1 MPNTIPFATAASIS
15 HESRPWRSLE
25 LTGKSPVACRLQELV
40 RRTSQLESGVLLIA
54 DPGADAESI
63 ARELHVRGRAAA
75 SPFVMVDC
83 GGSDAAG
90 LEHTIFG
97 VPSASGANDLE
108 PVAAASSAAAARG
121 GTLFLQ
127 DVVDLPAALQA
138 RLSRMARDREVLV
151 DGEILPTDF
160 RLIASA
166 PSSIDCDVRENRF
179 RADLYRR
186 LAASRIDMPPLRAR
200 LEDVPELAC
209 RLLEDLAGAAGTAAH
224 SFAPASLALLS
235 AVHWPGN
242 LAELRGVVGDLVRT
256 TPCEVIQLEH
266 VLPALQLQ
274 RSAPS
279 LIPSGTL
286 RDARLKF
293 ERDYIS
299 EVLQHH
305 GWRMAEAAQAL
316 GIQRPNLYRKARQ
329 LGIPLNRTSE

>member
-1 MPNTIPFATAASIS
+1 MPNTIPFAAAASIA

-25 LTGKSPVACRLQELV
+25 LVGESIAACRLQELV
-40 RRTSQLESGVLLIA
+40 RRTAHLEGGVLLVA

-63 ARELHVRGRAAA
+63 ARELHTRSRGSA
-75 SPFVMVDC
+75 PFVAVDC
-83 GGSDAAG
+83 GASDAAAV
-90 LEHTIFG
+90 ESAIFG
-97 VPSASGANDLE
+97 IPSGQSTSDLE
-108 PVAAASSAAAARG
+108 RVSSTSSAASARG

-127 DVVDLPAALQA
+127 DVVDLPSALQA
-138 RLSRMARDREVLV
+138 RLSRMARDREMQV
-151 DGEILPTDF
+151 DGEIVTTDF
-160 RLIASA
+160 RLMASA
-166 PSSIDCDVRENRF
+166 PASIDSDVRENRF

-200 LEDVPELAC
+200 LEDVPALAS
-209 RLLEDLAGAAGTAAH
+209 RLLEDLAAESGATAQ

-235 AVHWPGN
+235 AVNWPGN
-242 LAELRGVVGDLVRT
+242 LAELRAVIGDLARKT
-256 TPCEVIQLEH
+256 AADVIQLEH

-279 LIPSGTL
+279 FMSSGTL

-299 EVLQHH
+299 AVLQHH

>member
-1 MPNTIPFATAASIS
+1 MPNTIPFATAASIA

-25 LTGKSPVACRLQELV
+25 LVGQSIAACRLQELV
-40 RRTSQLESGVLLIA
+40 RRTAHLESGVLLVA

-63 ARELHVRGRAAA
+63 ARELHARGRAPA
-75 SPFVMVDC
+75 SLFVTVDC
-83 GGSDAAG
+83 GASDASAV
-90 LEHTIFG
+90 ESAIFG
-97 VPSASGANDLE
+97 IPSGQSTSDLE
-108 PVAAASSAAAARG
+108 RVSSTSSAASARG

-127 DVVDLPAALQA
+127 DVVDLPSALQA
-138 RLSRMARDREVLV
+138 RLSRMARDREMQV
-151 DGEILPTDF
+151 DGEIVATDF
-160 RLIASA
+160 RLMASA
-166 PSSIDCDVRENRF
+166 PASIDSDVRENRF

-186 LAASRIDMPPLRAR
+186 LAASRIDMPPLRSR
-200 LEDVPELAC
+200 LEDVPALAG
-209 RLLEDLAGAAGTAAH
+209 RLLEDLADAGGSTAK

-235 AVHWPGN
+235 AVNWPGN
-242 LAELRGVVGDLVRT
+242 LAELRNVIADLVRRSSSD
-256 TPCEVIQLEH
+256 VIQLEH

-279 LIPSGTL
+279 FVPSGTL

-299 EVLQHH
+299 AVLQHH

>member
-1 MPNTIPFATAASIS
+1 MPNTIPFAAAVSIA

-25 LTGKSPVACRLQELV
+25 LVGESTAACRLQELV
-40 RRTSQLESGVLLIA
+40 RRTAHLESGVLLVA

-63 ARELHVRGRAAA
+63 ARELHTRSRGSA
-75 SPFVMVDC
+75 PFVAVDC
-83 GGSDAAG
+83 GASDAAAV
-90 LEHTIFG
+90 ESAIFG
-97 VPSASGANDLE
+97 IPSGQSTSDLE
-108 PVAAASSAAAARG
+108 PVSSTSSAASARG

-127 DVVDLPAALQA
+127 DVVDLPSALQA
-138 RLSRMARDREVLV
+138 RLSRMARDREMQV
-151 DGEILPTDF
+151 DGEIVTTDF
-160 RLIASA
+160 RLMASA
-166 PSSIDCDVRENRF
+166 PASIDSDVRENRF

-200 LEDVPELAC
+200 LEDVPALAS
-209 RLLEDLAGAAGTAAH
+209 RLLEDLAAESGTTAQ

-235 AVHWPGN
+235 AVNWPGN
-242 LAELRGVVGDLVRT
+242 LAELRAVIGDLARKT
-256 TPCEVIQLEH
+256 ATDVIQLEH

-274 RSAPS
+274 RSAPPFMS
-279 LIPSGTL
+279 SGTL

-299 EVLQHH
+299 AVLQHH

>member
-1 MPNTIPFATAASIS
+1 MANTIPFATAASIA
-15 HESRPWRSLE
+15 HESKPWRSLE
-25 LTGKSPVACRLQELV
+25 LIGQSIAASRLQELV
-40 RRTSQLESGVLLIA
+40 RRTSHLESGVLLVA
-54 DPGADAESI
+54 DPGADVESI
-63 ARELHVRGRAAA
+63 ARELHARGPASAA
-75 SPFVMVDC
+75 PFVTVEC
-83 GGSDAAG
+83 GASDAAAV
-90 LEHTIFG
+90 EQTIFG
-97 VPSASGANDLE
+97 IPSGAATSDLE
-108 PVAAASSAAAARG
+108 RVSSTSSAASARG

-138 RLSRMARDREVLV
+138 RLSRIARDREMQV
-151 DGEILPTDF
+151 DGEIVSTDF
-160 RLIASA
+160 RLMASA
-166 PSSIDCDVRENRF
+166 PSSIDSDVRENRF

-186 LAASRIDMPPLRAR
+186 LAASRIDLPPLRSR
-200 LEDVPELAC
+200 LEDVPSLAC
-209 RLLEDLAGAAGTAAH
+209 RVLEDLAGTTGSTVQ

-235 AVHWPGN
+235 AMNWPGN
-242 LAELRGVVGDLVRT
+242 LAELRAVVADLVRRT
-256 TPCEVIQLEH
+256 STDVIQLEH

-279 LIPSGTL
+279 FIPSGTL

-299 EVLQHH
+299 AVLQHH